1 MILQQQSVL
10 ANGPEQFMTTSEESA
25 VQHGKLLGLHQL
37 ARQTPAVVV
46 GMNATHDDEERGLA
60 LRLLEIG
67 FLPGEAVRVIAYGF
81 PGHDPLAVRVGH
93 TTFALRSHEA
103 ALVQVRL
110 V

>member
-1 MILQQQSVL
+1 MTDISTLP
-10 ANGPEQFMTTSEESA
+10 AATDGP
-25 VQHGKLLGLHQL
+25 LIGLNQL
-37 ARQTPAVVV
+37 ARQARAVVV
-46 GMNATHDDEERGLA
+46 GMNATQDDEERGIA

-67 FLPGEAVRVIAYGF
+67 FLPGEKVRVIAHGY
-81 PGHDPLAVRVGH
+81 PGQDPLAVRVGH